1 MDNWIISGG
10 EKINP
15 KEIEDSLHASGYVE
29 SAMVLGKD
37 SKDWGQA
44 LIAILVSQGE
54 LSQQTVID
62 KLNEYLKH
70 TLANYKL
77 PKAYRFVDE
86 LPILENG
93 KKDTVQIK
101 ELLDSI
107 RV

>member
-1 MDNWIISGG
+1 
-10 EKINP
+10 
-15 KEIEDSLHASGYVE
+15 
-29 SAMVLGKD
+29 
-37 SKDWGQA
+37 
-44 LIAILVSQGE
+44 
-54 LSQQTVID
+54 
-62 KLNEYLKH
+62 LKQ